1 MSRHTE
7 SETEAVNADSF
18 LDIVASIVSI
28 MIIMVLMTGLKIKNG
43 PVTAAMIAEASKGVA
58 STSLGPALAT
68 EQSLR
73 GDVLK
78 LAGELEELKQVTA
91 LRQQQR
97 DMLAVASVAL
107 EQQTQSTEREVAS
120 RSQEENAVGWELAAA
135 RNRLE
140 ELTVA
145 RATIENAP
153 PPAES
158 IESLPTPIGRTVDD
172 REIHFQLHGG
182 RLTYV
187 PFESLLQEFQADAHR
202 KMYKLR
208 DTTEIAEMVGPE
220 GGFRLRYTLERVDGA
235 AAGGRGSFVRLR
247 RLIVIPESDNL
258 GETVDEAF
266 KDASEFRRVLADR
279 RSRGATV
286 TIWTYPDSFDA
297 FRRLRRELYRLEF
310 PVACRPLPEGMPI
323 TASPSGTKSAAE

>member
-1 MSRHTE
+1 MSRQTE

-43 PVTAAMIAEASKGVA
+43 PVTAAMIAEASKGIA
-58 STSLGPALAT
+58 STDLGPALAT

-78 LAGELEELKQVTA
+78 LASDLEELKQVTA
-91 LRQQQR
+91 FRQQQR

-107 EQQTQSTEREVAS
+107 EQQTQATEHEVAS
-120 RSQEENAVGWELAAA
+120 RSQDETAVGRELAEARVRLEDLNAA
-135 RNRLE
+135 R
-140 ELTVA
+140 T
-145 RATIENAP
+145 TIENAP

-182 RLTYV
+182 RLTFV
-187 PFESLLQEFQADAHR
+187 PFDSLLQDFQADAHR

-208 DTTEIAEMVGPE
+208 DTTEITETIGPE
-220 GGFRLRYTLERVDGA
+220 GGFRLRYTLERVEA
-235 AAGGRGSFVRLR
+235 AEGRGASVRLR
-247 RLIVIPESDNL
+247 RLILIPESDDR
-258 GETVDEAF
+258 GETVDEAL
-266 KDASEFRRVLADR
+266 KDGSEFRRVLADR

-297 FRRLRRELYRLEF
+297 FRRLRRELYQLEF